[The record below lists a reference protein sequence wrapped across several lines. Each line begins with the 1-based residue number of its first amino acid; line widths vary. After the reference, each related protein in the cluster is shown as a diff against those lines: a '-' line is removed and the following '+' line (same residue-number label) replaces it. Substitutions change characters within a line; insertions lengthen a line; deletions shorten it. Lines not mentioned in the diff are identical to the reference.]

1 MSGVSREKG
10 GWSQRSGLS
19 EWCEW
24 ADWNV
29 SGVGGRIILMLVVDK
44 KSARYMQV
52 AIEAPITAFVK
63 PPQHTD
69 VGARENAG
77 IPC

>member
-1 MSGVSREKG
+1 
-10 GWSQRSGLS
+10 
-19 EWCEW
+19 
-24 ADWNV
+24 
-29 SGVGGRIILMLVVDK
+29 MLVMDK